1 MTMRRKP
8 DFVMSMQ
15 GERETLEIYGWP
27 LPKETP
33 MSDIELPR
41 QRQTVVVAMTGDL
54 RDVEFYMD
62 ILRKAAERSGDD
74 TQRMGNQF
82 KIYPRANND

>member
-1 MTMRRKP
+1 MFSHQPPQPAWLK
-8 DFVMSMQ
+8 
-15 GERETLEIYGWP
+15 GECNMEI
-27 LPKETP
+27 
-33 MSDIELPR
+33 DLPR

-54 RDVEFYMD
+54 RDVEHYMD

>member
-1 MTMRRKP
+1 MA
-8 DFVMSMQ
+8 D
-15 GERETLEIYGWP
+15 RELSAESGDQNESP
-27 LPKETP
+27 FG
-33 MSDIELPR
+33 R
-41 QRQTVVVAMTGDL
+41 QRQVVHVSMTGDL
-54 RDVEFYMD
+54 RDVEHYMA

>member
-1 MTMRRKP
+1 MTNS
-8 DFVMSMQ
+8 DFHRSAESADQ
-15 GERETLEIYGWP
+15 TENPFG
-27 LPKETP
+27 
-33 MSDIELPR
+33 R
-41 QRQTVVVAMTGDL
+41 QRQVVRVDISGDL
-54 RDVEFYMD
+54 RDVEYYMA